1 MYNVM
6 FSKVY
11 EFSSQKGG
19 KCIVPASRIPEGTA
33 TATHPNE
40 PEAARLTN

>member
-19 KCIVPASRIPEGTA
+19 KCIVPASCILEGNA
-33 TATHPNE
+33 TAAHPNE
-40 PEAARLTN
+40 PKAARLTN